1 MITAPNYTNR
11 TPEDIISDDV
21 FYDSIGFAY
30 RALSW
35 LDIAK
40 KTKNVCTLLYAAH
53 DTRQSFEYILFENVV
68 LCVGTELG
76 YQEYL
81 KCKGNSTKLH
91 KAINRLNPDYEKLL
105 DFTKAVLSTDPKAP
119 KLISWNQKKILKYM
133 RAVSTYL
140 HWPGQPIETI
150 ESTEWVKKGI
160 IEVEKAALYIW
171 ENKTT
176 AFSGVSSPEKMPP
189 EILELW
195 EKYKIDE
202 IDLNSVKIRADLA
215 SPILKRR
222 KLF

>member
-1 MITAPNYTNR
+1 
-11 TPEDIISDDV
+11 
-21 FYDSIGFAY
+21 
-30 RALSW
+30 
-35 LDIAK
+35 
-40 KTKNVCTLLYAAH
+40 
-53 DTRQSFEYILFENVV
+53 
-68 LCVGTELG
+68 
-76 YQEYL
+76 
-81 KCKGNSTKLH
+81 
-91 KAINRLNPDYEKLL
+91 
-105 DFTKAVLSTDPKAP
+105 
-119 KLISWNQKKILKYM
+119 M